1 MVRILVI
8 EDDQRARQAFVHC
21 LDLEGYQALGA
32 QDGRIGLNYARQW
45 EPDLIVCDI
54 MMPEMD
60 GWGVVKALRAHPET
74 AWIPLI
80 FLTAKAT
87 REDRRQ
93 GMALGAD
100 DYITKPCSVE
110 DFLAAIAAR
119 LHRQTLLRQTWQQPL
134 VDPKLPSMPGSQPDQ
149 SGPPSPQS
157 LKFAYPQ
164 SDHLTIVFNYIEA
177 HYYQA
182 ISLNDVAQ
190 AAGYSPAYLTT
201 LLSKQTGRSVKDWI
215 LERRM
220 AQARHLL
227 QKTQHSIKQIAHQ
240 VGYPD
245 AGYFV
250 RYFRQKH
257 GIPPQSWRK
266 TQALQLSQN
275 G

>member
-1 MVRILVI
+1 MFRILVI
-8 EDDQRARQAFVHC
+8 EDDLRARQAFVQC
-21 LDLEGYQALGA
+21 LELEGYQARGA
-32 QDGRIGLNYARQW
+32 EDGRMGLSYARQW

-54 MMPEMD
+54 MMPEID
-60 GWGVVKALRAHPET
+60 GWGVVKALRDRPET

-93 GMALGAD
+93 GMTLGAD

-134 VDPKLPSMPGSQPDQ
+134 ADPVQPSTTGSQQGLSSLPSLH
-149 SGPPSPQS
+149 S
-157 LKFAYPQ
+157 LPLAYPQ

-266 TQALQLSQN
+266 TQALQQSKHR
-275 G
+275 